1 MLLTPLKKKQGRG
14 GEIKVEAGRRME
26 RMGGMRIKMAGVR
39 RIEIMRE
46 SSRAS
51 GQWVL
56 ILFALVS
63 SL

>member
-1 MLLTPLKKKQGRG
+1 
-14 GEIKVEAGRRME
+14 
-26 RMGGMRIKMAGVR
+26 MGGMRIKMAGER